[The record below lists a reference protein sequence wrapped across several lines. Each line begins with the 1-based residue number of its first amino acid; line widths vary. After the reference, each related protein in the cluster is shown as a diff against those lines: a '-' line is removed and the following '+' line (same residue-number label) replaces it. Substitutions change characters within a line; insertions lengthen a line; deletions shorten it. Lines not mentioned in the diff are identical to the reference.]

1 MDGPAASR
9 TLLTD
14 VADYFDHAPRGAAI
28 ETIQKF
34 GIPSGTPFTSFLR
47 SFRAVVA
54 STVDKGGPLAPSSEH
69 TTFSG
74 RGAHRSQK
82 CTKIPTPPELT

>member
-14 VADYFDHAPRGAAI
+14 VANYFDHAPRGAAI
-28 ETIQKF
+28 ETLQKF
-34 GIPSGTPFTSFLR
+34 GIPSGTPFSSFLR

-54 STVDKGGPLAPSSEH
+54 LARHGDGDHSHSYSTIVRGVDADFVPG
-69 TTFSG
+69 
-74 RGAHRSQK
+74 
-82 CTKIPTPPELT
+82 